1 MPWFLATVLLVAA
14 GQFSTSDPWASMRFF
29 VGRWEG
35 TSTGE
40 PGNGTVSRTYEFVL
54 GNKFLQVRDKA
65 TYPPQER
72 NPKGEVHEEW
82 GMFSYDTARKKFV
95 LRQFHGEG
103 FVNQY
108 VVQTQSSQEII
119 FASEAIE
126 NTPRGYRAR
135 ETYRIL
141 NSDEF
146 VERFEVAEPGRDF
159 GIYSETKF
167 RRSKSK

>member
-1 MPWFLATVLLVAA
+1 MLRIVATALLLAS
-14 GQFSTSDPWASMRFF
+14 QFSPSDPWVNMRFF

-35 TSTGE
+35 TSVGE
-40 PGNGTVSRTYEFVL
+40 SGNGTVSRTYEFVL
-54 GNKFLQVRDKA
+54 GNKFLQVRNKS

-72 NPKGEVHEEW
+72 NPKGEVHEDW
-82 GMFSYDTARKKFV
+82 GMVSYDSARKKLVF
-95 LRQFHGEG
+95 RQFHGEG

-108 VVQTQSSQEII
+108 VVQSQGRQEIT
-119 FASEAIE
+119 FESEAIE

-141 NSDEF
+141 SPDEF

-159 GIYSETKF
+159 QTYSETRF
-167 RRSKSK
+167 RRSKR